1 MSEILILY
9 ETTFIIKQR
18 VYDKLYKRQTLITK
32 KWREINHNNLIST
45 GMSIVM
51 MKLLSI
57 MILICVEMLVY

>member
-32 KWREINHNNLIST
+32 K
-45 GMSIVM
+45 
-51 MKLLSI
+51 MKRD
-57 MILICVEMLVY
+57 